1 MFIEQS
7 FVLSTCTGMVADLF
21 HTKGVHDG
29 VIIMHTFGHKKNV
42 LTNLNNARTEPLHAR
57 TVNIVHF
64 VVV

>member
-1 MFIEQS
+1 
-7 FVLSTCTGMVADLF
+7 MVVDLF

-29 VIIMHTFGHKKNV
+29 VIIMHSFGHKKNV

-57 TVNIVHF
+57 TLNIVHF